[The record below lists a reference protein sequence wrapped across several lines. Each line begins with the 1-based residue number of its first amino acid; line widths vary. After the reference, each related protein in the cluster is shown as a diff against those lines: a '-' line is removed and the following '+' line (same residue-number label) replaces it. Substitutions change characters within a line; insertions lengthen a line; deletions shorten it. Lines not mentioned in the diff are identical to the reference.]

1 MKASV
6 RAATVRLAAALSQ
19 FGGDAKDEGLPDA
32 GGSLSCASSKE
43 DVGLLDVTGSTA
55 LSASLQL
62 LEQHLSHLDSLA
74 EKQKPA
80 ARSAGGGGGGA
91 GASRKESVADGFF
104 SAEKIKLAM
113 EVMEADIPL

>member
-19 FGGDAKDEGLPDA
+19 FGGDAKDDALPDA
-32 GGSLSCASSKE
+32 AGSLPRTSSKK

-62 LEQHLSHLDSLA
+62 LEQHLSRLDSLA

>member
-19 FGGDAKDEGLPDA
+19 FGGDAKDEALPDA
-32 GGSLSCASSKE
+32 AGSLPRTSSKK

-62 LEQHLSHLDSLA
+62 LEQHLSRLDSLA

-91 GASRKESVADGFF
+91 GASRKESVADGVK
-104 SAEKIKLAM
+104 AEKIKLAM
-113 EVMEADIPL
+113 EVMQADIPL